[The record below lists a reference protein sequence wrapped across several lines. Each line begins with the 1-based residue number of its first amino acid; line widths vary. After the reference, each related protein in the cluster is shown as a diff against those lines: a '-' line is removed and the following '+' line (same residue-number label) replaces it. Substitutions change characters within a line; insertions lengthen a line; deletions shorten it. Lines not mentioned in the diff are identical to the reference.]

1 MLQNNITS
9 IDLNLLKVLNEIE
22 KRGSVTLA
30 AEALGLGQPAVSQAL
45 ARLRVTLNDDLFV
58 RGPGGMVPT
67 PRMAEL
73 TGPLRTALG
82 QIEHSLFGH
91 QSFDEAQTDTRFF
104 IGASDYAASL
114 FVPKIMK
121 AMAERMPKAALSI
134 LRADKSDAERLLL
147 NGEIDAA
154 LGLFTEKSEWIRY
167 RHLYRERHVCVFNP
181 DLLNL
186 PDPLLIKDYAAYDHL
201 LVSLNGSPSGFIDEL
216 LEKEGLTRRVAL
228 TTPYFLQCADLLE
241 YLPLI
246 ATLPERFVRHSS
258 SLSKMSVRHL
268 PFDNA
273 GFDVSVAWRKGD
285 EKNPRSAA
293 LQDVVLKAVKEHQV

>member
-1 MLQNNITS
+1 MRSNNITT

-22 KRGSVTLA
+22 KQGSVTLA

-67 PRMAEL
+67 PRMVEL

-91 QSFDEAQTDTRFF
+91 QSFDEAGTETRFF

-121 AMAERMPKAALSI
+121 AIAERMPKATLSV
-134 LRADKSDAERLLL
+134 LRADKSDAERLLM

-154 LGLFTEKSEWIRY
+154 LGLFTERSEWIRY
-167 RHLYRERHVCVFNP
+167 RHLYCERHVCVFNP
-181 DLLNL
+181 EFLSL
-186 PDPLLIKDYAAYDHL
+186 PDPLTAKDYATCDHL
-201 LVSLNGSPSGFIDEL
+201 LVSLNGSPSGFIDDL
-216 LEKEGLTRRVAL
+216 LEKQGLKRRVAL

-241 YLPLI
+241 KLPLI

-258 SLSKMSVRHL
+258 GLSEMSVRTL
-268 PFDNA
+268 PFDSA

-293 LQDVVLKAVKEHQV
+293 LQDVVLQAVKDR